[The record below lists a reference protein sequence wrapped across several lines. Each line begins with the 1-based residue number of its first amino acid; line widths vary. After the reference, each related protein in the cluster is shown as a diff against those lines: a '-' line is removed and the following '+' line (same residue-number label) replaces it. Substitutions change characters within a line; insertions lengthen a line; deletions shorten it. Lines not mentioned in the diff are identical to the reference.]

1 MAVLWLV
8 ASQPYNLLA
17 QRAVASPAFRLP
29 PGQQLYA
36 TVAWTVRVTL
46 EPGRQ
51 DLATSLGRALQSS
64 PGAVLA
70 AFQSTRGPATVTQL
84 YYGLP

>member
-1 MAVLWLV
+1 M
-8 ASQPYNLLA
+8 S
-17 QRAVASPAFRLP
+17 SPAFRLP
-29 PGQQLYA
+29 AGQQQYA
-36 TVAWTVRVTL
+36 TLAWTVRVTL

-70 AFQSTRGPATVTQL
+70 SFQSARGPATVTQL
-84 YYGLP
+84 YYGLS

>member
-1 MAVLWLV
+1 MWPHNPPAHCAV
-8 ASQPYNLLA
+8 S
-17 QRAVASPAFRLP
+17 SPAFRLP
-29 PGQQLYA
+29 PGPQQYA
-36 TVAWTVRVTL
+36 TVAWTVRVTF